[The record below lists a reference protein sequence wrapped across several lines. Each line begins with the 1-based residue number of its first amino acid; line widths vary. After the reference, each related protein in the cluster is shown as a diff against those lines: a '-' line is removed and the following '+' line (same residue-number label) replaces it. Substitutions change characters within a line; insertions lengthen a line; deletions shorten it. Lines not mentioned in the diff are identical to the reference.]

1 MAKEITCSIV
11 KRISVLSENDRGYSK
26 QVNFVSWNGAKAKLD
41 IRTWSPDNEK
51 SLKGI
56 SLDDSEARKLYEA
69 LARIYANN

>member
-26 QVNFVSWNGAKAKLD
+26 QVNLVSWNGAKAKLD
-41 IRTWSPDNEK
+41 IRTWAPDNEK

-56 SLDDSEARKLYEA
+56 SLDASEARKLYEA
-69 LARIYANN
+69 LSRIYANN

>member
-26 QVNFVSWNGAKAKLD
+26 QVNLVSWNGAKAKLD

-69 LARIYANN
+69 LSRIYANN

>member
-26 QVNFVSWNGAKAKLD
+26 QVNLVSWNRAKAKLD

-51 SLKGI
+51 SLKVI

-69 LARIYANN
+69 LA